1 LPPADPVST
10 SHWSEEELSS
20 MSSLQGTGRVL
31 TVRVAGASDAV
42 DRCLRQ
48 AGYRVGR
55 IAVTRESSHL
65 PQAAASFLPDVIYV
79 AIDEPT
85 DACIDALEA
94 LACDPRTCELPI
106 VAILPRAVD
115 DAVIEEAYSRSGC
128 DFLRL
133 GGSHVELL
141 ARTHLLVRLSTRA
154 LGLGISA
161 VGVPARLEV
170 ANDSSGTR
178 LDLRDGAT
186 GVYSATYFRHRLQ
199 HEVARSHRY
208 QRPLTLL
215 AVRCPAAMN
224 DDGANRLA
232 RVLGDACR
240 NVDLVARLE
249 PDLFAVLLPETEADR
264 CTPVVE
270 RIVADAMSEGIECQI
285 GRAGLGAAGDDSAYS
300 AASLLRLAC
309 ARTDG

>member
-1 LPPADPVST
+1 
-10 SHWSEEELSS
+10 

-31 TVRVAGASDAV
+31 TVRVGSSSDAV
-42 DRCLRQ
+42 DRCLKQ

-79 AIDEPT
+79 SIDEPT

-106 VAILPRAVD
+106 VALLPRTID

-154 LGLGISA
+154 LGLGVSA
-161 VGVPARLEV
+161 VGVPPRMEV
-170 ANDSSGTR
+170 ANDVAGTR

-199 HEVARSHRY
+199 QEVARAHRY

-215 AVRCPAAMN
+215 AVQCPAAAK
-224 DDGANRLA
+224 DAGAGRLA
-232 RVLGDACR
+232 TVLGDACR

-249 PDLFAVLLPETEADR
+249 PDLFAVLLPETDVER

-270 RIVADAMSEGIECQI
+270 RIVADAMAQGLQCQI
-285 GRAGLGAAGDDSAYS
+285 GRAGLGSAGDDAAYS
-300 AASLLRLAC
+300 AGSLLRLAC
-309 ARTDG
+309 ARMDG